1 MCCSTDGVNVGR
13 YDKGVAIGTVDPHPA
28 VPGCAF
34 VTAPQW
40 HGNRGWITGAETPL
54 RRRWATNPRRWSHGN
69 GDNAYRR
76 AVVDDTAQQLSIGET
91 GAVIENLHQR
101 RCRIEDDNNGRARG
115 VGPTTANFTIEMNEQ
130 SVARV
135 CIMGVHWGS
144 NMRALSELL
153 PPCIAIGVEHVH
165 DGVLQSRTY
174 RNRRGGGSR
183 TTVADD
189 VQHTIVNRPFMWLMS
204 LAVRARDNQRT
215 PLRISRQR

>member
-1 MCCSTDGVNVGR
+1 MSRGTDGVNIGGYHKR
-13 YDKGVAIGTVDPHPA
+13 VAFGTVDPHPA

-34 VTAPQW
+34 ITAPQRHDTRRGVTGPESPLRCRW
-40 HGNRGWITGAETPL
+40 DTNPGGWTDGNRDDAH
-54 RRRWATNPRRWSHGN
+54 S
-69 GDNAYRR
+69 R
-76 AVVDDTAQQLSIGET
+76 AVADDTAQQMSIGEAC
-91 GAVIENLHQR
+91 AVIENLHQR
-101 RCRIEDDNNGRARG
+101 RGRIEDNNDGRSGG

-165 DGVLQSRTY
+165 DGVLQPSTY
-174 RNRRGGGSR
+174 RNRRGGGPR

-189 VQHTIVNRPFMWLMS
+189 VQRTIVNRPFMWLMS

-215 PLRISRQR
+215 PLRIRRQR